1 MSALVLALLLAGA
14 PAEASAQAAYAEG
27 ITALRDGQPAT
38 AAEAL
43 ARAHADG
50 ARSADLYHA
59 LGNAWYRS
67 GERGRALAAWRR
79 GQQLEPGNGDLAAN
93 VAHARADNLDRLD
106 PPEAR
111 LGPFLWLS
119 WLAPGRVL
127 LAGAALLGL
136 ALSLGALGTWRRR
149 RGQAAVLPRV
159 GLGAGLLGLVLGASP
174 FLAAPPDAVVVVEP
188 AVEAVSTL
196 GGSGVVLFELHE
208 GAEVAR
214 LEVDRDHVL
223 VALPDGRKGWLPAA
237 AVLSTDPAAPLGAEP
252 SAQGGDGAP

>member
-1 MSALVLALLLAGA
+1 MSALLLSLLLATA
-14 PAEASAQAAYAEG
+14 PALADAEGAYAQG
-27 ITALRDGQPAT
+27 ITALRDGQPE
-38 AAEAL
+38 AAADAF
-43 ARAHADG
+43 ARAHGEG

-79 GQQLEPGNGDLAAN
+79 GQQLDPGNGDLAAN
-93 VAHARADNLDRLD
+93 VAHARGENLDRLD
-106 PPEAR
+106 PPEPR
-111 LGPFLWLS
+111 LGPFLWLG

-159 GLGAGLLGLVLGASP
+159 ALGAGLLGLVLAASP
-174 FLAAPPDAVVVVEP
+174 FLAAPPASVVVVAEE
-188 AVEAVSTL
+188 VEAVSAL
-196 GGSGVVLFELHE
+196 GGGGVVLFELHE

-214 LEVDRDHVL
+214 LEADRAHVL
-223 VALPDGRKGWLPAA
+223 VALPDGRKGWLPEA
-237 AVLSTDPAAPLGAEP
+237 AVLSTDPAAALPQVP
-252 SAQGGDGAP
+252 RAPEDEAP